1 MPPESLMR
9 KEEWKKG
16 EQKAELKVLQ
26 KVELKVEQK
35 VNCLKV

>member
-16 EQKAELKVLQ
+16 ELKVLQ
-26 KVELKVEQK
+26 KVELKVELKVEQK